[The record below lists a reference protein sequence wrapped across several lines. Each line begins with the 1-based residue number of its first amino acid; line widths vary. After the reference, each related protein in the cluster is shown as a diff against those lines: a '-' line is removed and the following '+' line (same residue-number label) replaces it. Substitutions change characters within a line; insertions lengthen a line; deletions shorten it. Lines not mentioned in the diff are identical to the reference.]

1 MCYPTRSRR
10 GRRGWFLLAAA
21 VPLAIAFALLHD
33 PAQAA
38 PVIGQV
44 DTFEGGTTSGW
55 FAGLGPGGGV
65 PPVPPQ
71 VVADGGPGGAGDAYL
86 QIIASG
92 GTGPGSRLAVLNG
105 AQWAG
110 DYAAAGVSAIEMDL
124 RNLGAADLVV
134 RLLLEN
140 PIPGPPTDEAVTVT
154 GAELPA
160 GGSWVRMVF
169 PLSATSLAPTIGD
182 PTQLL
187 GGVTIL
193 RVIHSVG
200 ADLADP
206 VAGVLGVDNIRALAA
221 PVAVPEPA
229 AALLFG
235 VGLLGLGMAHRRK
248 AAHNSDIKENQAVA
262 PVASNGALRSGH
274 N

>member
-10 GRRGWFLLAAA
+10 ARHSWSLLAAA
-21 VPLAIAFALLHD
+21 VPLVFAFAL
-33 PAQAA
+33 PPASAQAA

-44 DTFEGGTTSGW
+44 DTFESGTTNGW
-55 FAGLGPGGGV
+55 FAGLGPLGQV

-71 VVADGGPGGAGDAYL
+71 VVADGGPTGAGDAYL
-86 QIIASG
+86 QLTANG
-92 GTGPGSRLAVLNG
+92 GSGPGSRLVALNA

-110 DYAAAGVSAIEMDL
+110 DYAAAGVGAIEMDL

-140 PIPGPPTDEAVTVT
+140 PMQAPPTDEAVTLS
-154 GAELPA
+154 GAQLPA
-160 GGSWVRMVF
+160 GGAWMRVVF

-187 GGVTIL
+187 AGVTFL
-193 RVIHSVG
+193 RIIHSVG
-200 ADLADP
+200 ADQADP
-206 VAGVLGVDNIRALAA
+206 IAGVLGVDNIRALAS

-229 AALLFG
+229 TALLFG
-235 VGLLGLGMAHRRK
+235 VGLLGLGIAHRRR
-248 AAHNSDIKENQAVA
+248 AARTA
-262 PVASNGALRSGH
+262 PP
-274 N
+274 